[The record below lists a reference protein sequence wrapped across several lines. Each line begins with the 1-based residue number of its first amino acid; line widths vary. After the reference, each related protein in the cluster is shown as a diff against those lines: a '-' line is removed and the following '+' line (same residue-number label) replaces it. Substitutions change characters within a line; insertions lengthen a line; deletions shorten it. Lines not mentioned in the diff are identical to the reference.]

1 MSTIVQSKR
10 KAERTSSTIRT
21 QSIFGGLP
29 KSVQDQLTSGGRR
42 VKFSDGK
49 IVQHRG
55 DDSSSFFA
63 IIKGQIKL
71 GRYDENG
78 EMRAMIML
86 AEGDGF
92 GEMACLGN
100 FPRIADGEAV
110 GEVELIEI
118 SEKKFTGALLASPEL
133 SREVM
138 RVLSRQLQEAM
149 DNLII
154 YQKLPAPLRL
164 VRALL
169 MMCEDRKAPFDLA
182 IRHQELAE
190 LVGVSRMS
198 IAKTLEQLEQLK
210 FLERG
215 YRQISIT
222 DVTGLK
228 LWMQAQMSF

>member
-1 MSTIVQSKR
+1 MSTIIQSKT
-10 KAERTSSTIRT
+10 KLERTSSTIRT

-29 KSVQDQLTSGGRR
+29 KSVQEQLTTGGRR
-42 VKFSDGK
+42 LKFSDGK

-55 DDSSSFFA
+55 DDASSFFA
-63 IIKGQIKL
+63 IKKGQIKL
-71 GRYDENG
+71 GRYDEHG
-78 EMRAMIML
+78 EMRAMIIL

-118 SEKKFTGALLASPEL
+118 SENKFTAALLASPEL

-154 YQKLPAPLRL
+154 YRKLPAPLRL
-164 VRALL
+164 VRALI
-169 MMCEDRKAPFDLA
+169 MMCEDRKAPVDLA

-198 IAKTLEQLEQLK
+198 IAKTLEQLEQLN
-210 FLERG
+210 LIERG
-215 YRQISIT
+215 YRKIT
-222 DVTGLK
+222 VTDLAGLK
-228 LWMQAQMSF
+228 QWMHAQIRF

>member
-1 MSTIVQSKR
+1 MSTIVQSNLKT
-10 KAERTSSTIRT
+10 ERTGSTIRT

-29 KSVQDQLTSGGRR
+29 KSVRDELTNGARIL
-42 VKFSDGK
+42 KFSDGK
-49 IVQHRG
+49 IVQYRG
-55 DDSSSFFA
+55 DVSVNFYA

-71 GRYDENG
+71 GRYDEQG

-86 AEGDGF
+86 GEGDSF

-100 FPRIADGEAV
+100 FPRIADAEAV
-110 GEVELIEI
+110 GDAELIEI
-118 SEKKFTGALLASPEL
+118 SEKKFAEALLASSAL

-138 RVLSRQLQEAM
+138 RLLSRQLQEAM

-169 MMCEDRKAPFDLA
+169 MMCEDRKSPIDLA

-198 IAKTLEQLEQLK
+198 IAKTLEQMEQLK
-210 FLERG
+210 FIERG
-215 YRQISIT
+215 YRQIKVT
-222 DVTGLK
+222 DLAGMK
-228 LWMQAQMSF
+228 RWMKTQMAF